1 MIARILEPEIMED
14 EMQVM
19 AYSNA
24 NFKSSDQLFIGFFL
38 NDSSRKID
46 KVLDLGCGTAD
57 LDIELVKQLDDV
69 HILAVDGS
77 SKMLD
82 IARQRIRDEKLSDS
96 IEVKIGRLP
105 NLEIAPGDY
114 DIIVSKDLLHHIPD
128 PLDFWREVERLSND
142 NTLIYVMD
150 LVRPE
155 SQGEAKR
162 IVETVAQNEPEILK
176 LDFYNSLLAA
186 FTIEEIK
193 AQIKKTSLNYRI
205 DKLGE
210 RHFIVRCKK

>member
-1 MIARILEPEIMED
+1 
-14 EMQVM
+14 MQVM

-24 NFKSSDQLFIGFFL
+24 NFKSSDQLFIDFFL
-38 NDSSRKID
+38 HDASRNID

-57 LDIELVKQLDDV
+57 LDIELAKQLDDV

-96 IEVKIGRLP
+96 IEVKNGRLP

-114 DIIVSKDLLHHIPD
+114 DIIISKDLLHHIPD
-128 PLDFWREVERLSND
+128 PLDFWHEVERLAND
-142 NTLIYVMD
+142 HTLIYVMD
-150 LVRPE
+150 LVRPG
-155 SQGEAKR
+155 SKDEAKK
-162 IVETVAQNEPEILK
+162 IVETVAQNEPEILQ

-186 FTIEEIK
+186 FTIEELK
-193 AQIKKTSLNYRI
+193 AQIEKTTLNFHI

-210 RHFIVRCKK
+210 RHFIVKCKK